1 MGDASSVSA
10 SEGGV
15 LRCVVGV
22 GATLCRRR
30 DILAVGERKNY
41 KEEEEEEEEAGLL
54 LKSTLEGW
62 MWVAGWLGE
71 IVQGKIQSQWSEGA
85 DLGRRGVIVPAHFF
99 RGRGGGRPNVAFWDG
114 R

>member
-71 IVQGKIQSQWSEGA
+71 SAG
-85 DLGRRGVIVPAHFF
+85 
-99 RGRGGGRPNVAFWDG
+99 
-114 R
+114 